1 MGRLKRGRYIPGSIT
16 LDSTLHTRS
25 SGDNMERTILLI
37 EDDPLSARLV
47 DLILKSEGHQV
58 IITRDGFQGLAVAQ
72 NTHLDLVLLDLML
85 PGIDGFEVLRQLRED
100 PKTADVRVVVV
111 SAKSQPADKEKAAE
125 LGVDAYLTKPYRKIE
140 LLKLVRSL
148 LSEP

>member
-1 MGRLKRGRYIPGSIT
+1 
-16 LDSTLHTRS
+16 
-25 SGDNMERTILLI
+25 MERTILLI

-58 IITRDGFQGLAVAQ
+58 IMVQDGSRGLEIAQ
-72 NTHLDLVLLDLML
+72 NTPLDLILLDLML
-85 PGIDGFEVLRQLRED
+85 PGIDGFEVLRRLRAD
-100 PKTADVRVVVV
+100 PKTANVKVVVV

-125 LGVDAYLTKPYRKIE
+125 LGINYYLTKPYRKVE
-140 LLKLVRSL
+140 LLEVVRSL

>member
-1 MGRLKRGRYIPGSIT
+1 
-16 LDSTLHTRS
+16 
-25 SGDNMERTILLI
+25 
-37 EDDPLSARLV
+37 
-47 DLILKSEGHQV
+47 
-58 IITRDGFQGLAVAQ
+58 
-72 NTHLDLVLLDLML
+72 ML

-111 SAKSQPADKEKAAE
+111 SAKSQPADKERAAE

-148 LSEP
+148 LSES

>member
-1 MGRLKRGRYIPGSIT
+1 
-16 LDSTLHTRS
+16 
-25 SGDNMERTILLI
+25 MERTILLI

-58 IITRDGFQGLAVAQ
+58 IIMRDGFQGLAVAQ
-72 NTHLDLVLLDLML
+72 NTPLDLILLDLML

-111 SAKSQPADKEKAAE
+111 SAKSQPADKELAAE

-148 LSEP
+148 LGES